1 LLDRHI
7 YKGQQTNWKLFLYK
21 YRIIITLLIWVPFN
35 LFILDGDPTQND
47 IVKTSHSE
55 PTVKTSSRS
64 RPTVNRSRRFRD
76 PPSERTPC
84 KGECPPN
91 RN

>member
-1 LLDRHI
+1 MALSKNFI
-7 YKGQQTNWKLFLYK
+7 ILFA
-21 YRIIITLLIWVPFN
+21 IVFTLLLYISSNPALASFTG
-35 LFILDGDPTQND
+35 DGDPTQND

-55 PTVKTSSRS
+55 PTVKPNLRS